1 MINIIYGVKGSGK
14 TKRIIDAANDRA
26 RTTKGSI
33 IYVTDCAD
41 HSGEVDNSIRFIDI
55 NRYGIKDEEQ
65 ALCFIKGLLAG
76 NYDITD
82 IYIDGLAKFIKKD
95 VSQLENAF
103 TQLDGLS
110 GDFSVTFTL
119 TVSGAD
125 CAAES
130 KVLFLRYSLNLSDS
144 EIRP

>member
-33 IYVTDCAD
+33 IYITDCAD
-41 HSGEVDNSIRFIDI
+41 HSGAVDNSIRFIDI
-55 NRYGIKDEEQ
+55 NHYGIKNEDQ

-82 IYIDGLAKFIKKD
+82 IFIDGLAKFIKKD

-103 TQLDGLS
+103 TQLDELS
-110 GDFSVTFTL
+110 GEFSVTFTL
-119 TVSGAD
+119 TVS
-125 CAAES
+125 AEEVPQFMR
-130 KVLFLRYSLNLSDS
+130 KY
-144 EIRP
+144 I

>member
-82 IYIDGLAKFIKKD
+82 IFVDSILKVVGRDYEKLGQFFNSLDLIAKD
-95 VSQLENAF
+95 VNLIF
-103 TQLDGLS
+103 
-110 GDFSVTFTL
+110 
-119 TVSGAD
+119 TVSAD
-125 CAAES
+125 RQVLPES
-130 KVLFLRYSLNLSDS
+130 VQQY
-144 EIRP
+144 II

>member
-55 NRYGIKDEEQ
+55 NRYGRMKSRLC
-65 ALCFIKGLLAG
+65 ALSRDCLRATTTLPIFIS
-76 NYDITD
+76 TD
-82 IYIDGLAKFIKKD
+82 LP
-95 VSQLENAF
+95 S
-103 TQLDGLS
+103 LS
-110 GDFSVTFTL
+110 RKTFRSWKTL
-119 TVSGAD
+119 SRNSTG
-125 CAAES
+125 
-130 KVLFLRYSLNLSDS
+130 
-144 EIRP
+144 